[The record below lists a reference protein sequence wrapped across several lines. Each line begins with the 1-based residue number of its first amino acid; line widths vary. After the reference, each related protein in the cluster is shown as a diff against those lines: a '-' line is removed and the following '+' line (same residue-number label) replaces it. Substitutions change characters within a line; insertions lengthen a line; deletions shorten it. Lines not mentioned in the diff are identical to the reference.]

1 MGLLWHK
8 AIVHF
13 NGSFKEKKAR
23 LRDLLDQNIGA
34 DESKN
39 RDVKVKIVQS
49 NTDICQILS
58 TFLF

>member
-1 MGLLWHK
+1 
-8 AIVHF
+8 
-13 NGSFKEKKAR
+13 

-49 NTDICQILS
+49 NTDLCQILLNFFNS
-58 TFLF
+58 KTLFELKKGRNQLA